1 MPNRVR
7 ITLECDGPLQ
17 AHHMVQL
24 NRLARTLKT
33 EAVIEDV
40 AEKPKRARKPKPSS
54 AGQGSMLEGEPD
66 E

>member
-7 ITLECDGPLQ
+7 ITLDCDGPLQ

-24 NRLARTLKT
+24 NRLARSLKT
-33 EAVIEDV
+33 EAVITDV
-40 AEKPKRARKPKPSS
+40 KPKRAPKPKPSS